1 MSGRFAARGGLLNAM
16 IRHRNAANL
25 LMLLLILF
33 GGWGLSHLNRQ
44 LMPTVQVHNISI
56 VLTWRGASAEDVEK
70 NLLVPIEAA
79 VHFLDGVTS
88 MSSRAGEGQGRIS
101 LSFDRTTNMDEAES
115 TVRQAISGVANLPQS
130 ADEPVV
136 STIRFSEPVASIAI
150 SGPFPEQSLRQ
161 LARDMRDEL
170 LARGL
175 DQISF
180 TGYRARLINITV
192 PQSRL
197 AELGTTLADLSN
209 AILPNLA
216 DQPSG
221 SLSGSY
227 NAQIRASAGD
237 ITARQIAASPV
248 RANGADGLVLSDIAE
263 VTDGFDQNDS
273 LGFMRGVPAI
283 RLAVSRAP
291 SQDAVAAYDTIKK
304 YVDEIRPT
312 LPPTLKVE
320 VFNAGAELIQQ
331 RLDLLISNGVY
342 GMVLVLVIL
351 FLFLDARIAFWVAM
365 GIPVSILTTFAL
377 MFAFGMTLDMI
388 SMFAL
393 LMTLGIIV
401 DDAIVVGE
409 HTATVFSEGHSP
421 AEAARLGAGRM
432 GAPVIAA
439 SLTTM
444 AAFGP
449 ILLVGDVAG
458 QIMAALPLV
467 VIAVLLA
474 SLTECFLI
482 LPGHLAHSLP
492 KNPKPPGRFRRGF
505 DKGFAFFRDHMVV
518 PLARLSFS
526 ARYVT
531 AALALSGLLLSG
543 ALIGSGKLN
552 FSFFPTTEGESFNVY
567 AAFQPGTPQSD
578 MQRIVGDIEKAVEK
592 VQSDLAPKG
601 EKLVRTTFA
610 NLDLENG
617 GVNFDVYLTPSEQRT
632 VRTPVI
638 TAAIR
643 KIIPSVAGVERIGIR
658 EFRGG
663 PQGRAI
669 DIALSGASSQTL
681 KTASEQ
687 LQAAL
692 EGFDGV
698 TAISDTLR
706 YGPPEIVLKLTPAGE
721 ALGFTLTDLG
731 TQVRDAFEGRTVRTL
746 ALEGDETTIR
756 MRTALPNNG
765 SGALRDLWVRA
776 PKGDYVPLSSMV
788 TFSQRQGFD
797 RINREEGKTT
807 VSVRADVQEGVSA
820 DAILARLEQTEL
832 PRLQGQY
839 GLSYKLGGRQAE
851 RSAAFSELGVGA
863 VVALVVMYIIIA
875 WIFQSYFAPLSVMLI
890 IPFGVAGAV
899 WGHFWMGYDIS
910 TISLMGM
917 LGLSGILVNDSIV
930 LVSRLQERMAL
941 GEGLRTAAIGA
952 AGDRLRAVL
961 LTSLTTIG
969 GLAPL
974 MFEQSLQAQFLI
986 PMAITIVFGLGFS
999 TLLVLFLVPAFLGIG
1014 ADLRAL
1020 LAWLTLRGD
1029 KSTLKNLLAGA
1040 HQDRAPEQR

>member
-1 MSGRFAARGGLLNAM
+1 MSNRLTARGGFLGAM

-25 LMLLLILF
+25 LMLLLVLF
-33 GGWGLSHLNRQ
+33 GAWGLSGLNRQ
-44 LMPTVQVHNISI
+44 LMPTVQIRNINI
-56 VLTWRGASAEDVEK
+56 VLGWQGASAEDVEK

-79 VHFLDGVTS
+79 VRYLDGVTG
-88 MSSRAGEGQGRIS
+88 MSSRAREGQGTIT
-101 LSFDRTTNMDEAES
+101 LSYDRATNMDQAES
-115 TVRQAISGVANLPQS
+115 AVRQAVAGVANLPDS
-130 ADEPVV
+130 AEDPVV
-136 STIRFSEPVASIAI
+136 RTMRFYEPVASIGL
-150 SGPFPEQSLRQ
+150 SGPFPESTLRR
-161 LARDMRDEL
+161 LARDMRDDL

-175 DQISF
+175 DQVSF
-180 TGYRARLINITV
+180 TGYRDRVITVTV

-197 AELGTTLADLSN
+197 VERDTTLSALSS

-221 SLSGSY
+221 NLSGGFD
-227 NAQIRASAGD
+227 AQIRASAGD
-237 ITARQIAASPV
+237 VTARQIAASPMPGQGNEKL
-248 RANGADGLVLSDIAE
+248 ALGDIAT
-263 VTDGFDQNDS
+263 VAQGFNENDS

-283 RLAVSRAP
+283 RLSVSRAP
-291 SQDAVAAYDTIKK
+291 SEDAVTAYNAIKQ
-304 YVDEIRPT
+304 YVEEIRPT

-331 RLDLLISNGVY
+331 RLDLLISNGIY
-342 GMVLVLVIL
+342 GMVLVLIIL
-351 FLFLDARIAFWVAM
+351 FLFLDARIAFWVAA

-377 MFAFGMTLDMI
+377 MNAFGMTLDMI

-409 HTATVFSEGHSP
+409 HTATVFAQGKSP

-449 ILLVGDVAG
+449 ILLVGDVVG
-458 QIMAALPLV
+458 QIMAALPMV

-492 KNPKPPGRFRRGF
+492 KKPKPPGRFRRSFDRGF
-505 DKGFAFFRDHMVV
+505 GLFRDRAIV

-543 ALIGSGKLN
+543 ALIASGKLN
-552 FSFFPTTEGESFNVY
+552 FTFFPTTEGESFNVF
-567 AAFQPGTPQSD
+567 AAFQPGTPQQD
-578 MQRIVGDIEKAVEK
+578 MQGIVGDIEKAVEK
-592 VQSDLAPKG
+592 VETDLAPDG

-610 NLDLENG
+610 NLDLDNG
-617 GVNFDVYLTPSEQRT
+617 GVNFDVYLTPSETRS
-632 VRTPVI
+632 VRTPDI

-643 KIIPSVAGVERIGIR
+643 RIIPTVAGVERIGVR

-669 DIALSGASSQTL
+669 DIALSGTSAEKL
-681 KTASEQ
+681 KQASEQ
-687 LQAAL
+687 LQSAL

-698 TAISDTLR
+698 TAISDTLQ

-721 ALGFTLTDLG
+721 SLGFTLADIGAQL
-731 TQVRDAFEGRTVRTL
+731 RDAFEGRTVRTL
-746 ALEGDETTIR
+746 AQNGDETTIR
-756 MRTALPNNG
+756 MREALSDTG
-765 SGALRDLWVRA
+765 SGALRNLWVRA
-776 PKGDYVPLSSMV
+776 PQGGYVPLSSMV
-788 TFSQRQGFD
+788 TFSERQGFN

-807 VSVRADVQEGVSA
+807 VSVRADVEDGVNA
-820 DAILARLEQTEL
+820 DGILARLENTEL
-832 PRLQGQY
+832 PRLVAQY
-839 GLSYKLGGRQAE
+839 GLSYSLGGRQAE
-851 RSAAFSELGVGA
+851 RAAAFSELGVGA
-863 VVALVVMYIIIA
+863 VVALAVMYIIIA
-875 WIFQSYFAPLSVMLI
+875 WIFQSYFAPLAVMLI
-890 IPFGVAGAV
+890 IPFGVAGAI
-899 WGHFWMGYDIS
+899 WGHYWMGYDIS
-910 TISLMGM
+910 TISLMGL

-930 LVSRLQERMAL
+930 LVSRLQERMGE
-941 GEGLRTAAIGA
+941 GEGLRAAAIGA

-999 TLLVLFLVPAFLGIG
+999 TVLVLFLVPAFLGIG
-1014 ADLRAL
+1014 ADIGAL
-1020 LAWLTLRGD
+1020 TNWLVLRG
-1029 KSTLKNLLAGA
+1029 KRFELSHILRGA
-1040 HQDRAPEQR
+1040 HLDAPRG